1 MHVSGRALCLYFLR
15 HLLRGLG
22 YYGNAQEACRR
33 SACRAL
39 STAISPKVSVARA
52 LASGESASSSCLRS
66 VATLKVC
73 STSSVSVIFPSSTI
87 LLYES
92 ISTMY
97 SSISKTS
104 VSWSNHGL
112 SVIRRN
118 GLLPHS
124 YGGSVTLNALQLR

>member
-22 YYGNAQEACRR
+22 YYGNAEEACRR

-66 VATLKVC
+66 VATLKRLVN
-73 STSSVSVIFPSSTI
+73 SNFETTRAHPS
-87 LLYES
+87 YR
-92 ISTMY
+92 
-97 SSISKTS
+97 
-104 VSWSNHGL
+104 V
-112 SVIRRN
+112 
-118 GLLPHS
+118 
-124 YGGSVTLNALQLR
+124 GG

>member
-22 YYGNAQEACRR
+22 YYGNPEEACRR

-73 STSSVSVIFPSSTI
+73 STSSVSVILPVFNYPFVGI
-87 LLYES
+87 HLDDVLVEQQDIGLLIKPWPIHKKS
-92 ISTMY
+92 
-97 SSISKTS
+97 
-104 VSWSNHGL
+104 
-112 SVIRRN
+112 
-118 GLLPHS
+118 LLPH
-124 YGGSVTLNALQLR
+124 L